1 MSVINL
7 VREIRELKT
16 QLSYSKNIGFF
27 FGAGSSCAL
36 GIPNI
41 VQLTNEI
48 GSLLE
53 KDELDTYNLLLKEL
67 KTTIVDRDVNI
78 EDVLNHLRRI
88 RELTNE
94 QKTKEYQGV
103 NGESAK
109 TTDIQICKKIYKII
123 LEKEEVAD
131 LDSPKKFF
139 AWLSLLNRE
148 FSKEIFTTNYD
159 LIIEKSLEA
168 NQIPYFDG
176 FVGSYEPFFLQSSI
190 DHQIF
195 NTDLTKNWI
204 RLWKIHGSLS
214 WFWKNETKLNAQRI
228 IRIGKIAD
236 INKYENELVIYPSK
250 DKYDSSRKQPFIAY
264 FDRLKNYLSN
274 GELLFIFAG
283 YSFSDQHINDIIF
296 SCLRE
301 NNRLF
306 AIVFFYKDEEVEK
319 LHKLT
324 ASYLNLNVYGPTKAI
339 INGELGEW
347 KFDKSELKNNEE
359 FAHYWDEVNS
369 KMLIGDFN
377 KLVDFLLINS
387 GKKET
392 IEKSLK

>member
-1 MSVINL
+1 
-7 VREIRELKT
+7 
-16 QLSYSKNIGFF
+16 
-27 FGAGSSCAL
+27 
-36 GIPNI
+36 
-41 VQLTNEI
+41 
-48 GSLLE
+48 
-53 KDELDTYNLLLKEL
+53 
-67 KTTIVDRDVNI
+67 
-78 EDVLNHLRRI
+78 
-88 RELTNE
+88 
-94 QKTKEYQGV
+94 
-103 NGESAK
+103 
-109 TTDIQICKKIYKII
+109 
-123 LEKEEVAD
+123 
-131 LDSPKKFF
+131 
-139 AWLSLLNRE
+139 
-148 FSKEIFTTNYD
+148 
-159 LIIEKSLEA
+159 
-168 NQIPYFDG
+168 
-176 FVGSYEPFFLQSSI
+176 
-190 DHQIF
+190 
-195 NTDLTKNWI
+195 
-204 RLWKIHGSLS
+204 
-214 WFWKNETKLNAQRI
+214 LNAQRI

-264 FDRLKNYLSN
+264 FDRLKNYLSR

-347 KFDKSELKNNEE
+347 KFDTGELKPNEE
-359 FAHYWDEVNS
+359 YVHYWDESNN

-377 KLVDFLLINS
+377 KLVDFILINS